1 VAVAATMMC
10 SCPTVPSGV
19 AKLMIVV
26 DRSALALNGND
37 CAPMGAVANLLA
49 LVVSVESQLARI
61 HLDQLGAL
69 GWLRNA

>member
-1 VAVAATMMC
+1 
-10 SCPTVPSGV
+10 
-19 AKLMIVV
+19 MIVV